1 MIVKAHVSP
10 AFRAKTRPHTEQRSK
25 KDHPENRR
33 PSPQCGQRLRRPRP
47 SAVAMN
53 FQPPGAKRK
62 SATNREDN
70 GFVSGP
76 DAQLFAATFF
86 YSTTDFGHPSIEPT
100 SVSSHF
106 VRLNLCS
113 LAMAMNSQRC
123 PSCRSPKVVP
133 AVETGE
139 FIYFRC
145 SNCVDVWS
153 IPERRDTL
161 RAMTEPASEHDRADR
176 RRLRYAVH

>member
-10 AFRAKTRPHTEQRSK
+10 AFRAKTRPQTEQRSK

-53 FQPPGAKRK
+53 FQPPGVKRK

-86 YSTTDFGHPSIEPT
+86 YSTTDFGDASIEPT

-113 LAMAMNSQRC
+113 LQVAN
-123 PSCRSPKVVP
+123 
-133 AVETGE
+133 E
-139 FIYFRC
+139 FTTV
-145 SNCVDVWS
+145 SKLS
-153 IPERRDTL
+153 EPEGRPGGRDRRVHLLSVFKL
-161 RAMTEPASEHDRADR
+161 RGRLEHSRTSRHAARDDRACER
-176 RRLRYAVH
+176 A